1 MTSTAEIRDFTP
13 RQNDVLETALALL
26 VEGGERALTTA
37 ALARAANC
45 SKESL
50 YRWFGDRDGLLA
62 AVITFQASKVRADTS
77 GDAPLTAASFRES
90 LTVFAIDLLSVLSSP
105 SSLALNR
112 LAIGQA
118 SREGSPFGRLMLERG
133 RKMIKTRAATLLEN
147 GRRHEYLA
155 YENTDEAYQTLYGLI
170 VRDLHIRLLLG
181 DFVESG
187 SPDLKMQ
194 AEASIN
200 QFYRLHG
207 AATKPENTTSKEME

>member
-1 MTSTAEIRDFTP
+1 MSPTAEPKDFTP

-62 AVITFQASKVRADTS
+62 AVITFQASKVRT
-77 GDAPLTAASFRES
+77 DASSDGPLTAAVFRES
-90 LTVFAIDLLSVLSSP
+90 LTIFAVDLLSVLSGP

-133 RKMIKTRAATLLEN
+133 RKMIRTRAATLLET
-147 GRRHEYLA
+147 GRKHRFLA
-155 YENTDEAYQTLYGLI
+155 FQKTDIAYQTLYGLI
-170 VRDLHIRLLLG
+170 VRDVHIRLLLG
-181 DFVESG
+181 DAVQSRAA
-187 SPDLKMQ
+187 DLKKQ
-194 AEASIN
+194 AEMAID

-207 AATKPENTTSKEME
+207 ADLKPANLTSKETE

>member
-1 MTSTAEIRDFTP
+1 MAQSAEAQDFTP

-37 ALARAANC
+37 AIARAANC

-62 AVITFQASKVRADTS
+62 AVITFQASKVRT
-77 GDAPLTAASFRES
+77 DATGISPLTPASFRES
-90 LTVFAIDLLSVLSSP
+90 LTIFSVDLLSVLSGP

-133 RKMIKTRAATLLEN
+133 RKIIGTRAATLLEH
-147 GRRHEYLA
+147 GRQHRYLA
-155 YENTDEAYQTLYGLI
+155 YEDTETTYQTLYGLI
-170 VRDLHIRLLLG
+170 VRDVHVRLLLG
-181 DFVESG
+181 ETINARRT
-187 SPDLKMQ
+187 DLKKQ
-194 AEASIN
+194 AEAAID
-200 QFYRLHG
+200 QFYRLYG
-207 AATKPENTTSKEME
+207 ADNQTVNTTSKETG

>member
-1 MTSTAEIRDFTP
+1 MAPSAENRDFTP

-62 AVITFQASKVRADTS
+62 AVITFQASKVRTDAR
-77 GDAPLTAASFRES
+77 GDSPLTAAAFRES
-90 LTVFAIDLLSVLSSP
+90 LMIFAVDLLSVLAGP

-133 RKMIKTRAATLLEN
+133 RKMIGTRAATLLEN
-147 GRRHEYLA
+147 GRRHRFLA
-155 YENTDEAYQTLYGLI
+155 YENTEIAYQTLYGLI

-181 DFVESG
+181 EAVQSR
-187 SPDLKMQ
+187 SADLKKQ
-194 AEASIN
+194 AQTAID
-200 QFYRLHG
+200 QFYRLYG
-207 AATKPENTTSKEME
+207 ADLKPANVTSKETE